1 MIPFSKIKSKVRR
14 AWQHLNEVENLLA
27 AYKDTEPYGVTAKI
41 DHERK
46 RVLYYICKAD
56 EVPLTIALAA
66 GDVLQNLR
74 STLDHLAWELV
85 LAAGNKPDSNTA
97 FPISASATKHEKN
110 KLQQMNGM
118 SQDAMDAID
127 ALKPYKG
134 GNDTLWR
141 IHALNNI
148 DKHRLLLTV
157 GGSFKGFDIASHANR
172 AAEKVFGK
180 MPSMA
185 PPRVIDP
192 GGSFPLK
199 VGDVL
204 LESCGTVEI
213 DQRTADFFEI
223 DVVFGE
229 SGIVEG
235 EPVLS
240 ALRGMMTTVDSIVNE
255 FAPFLGLSRYA
266 VRLLQQKDELMSK
279 FEEAI
284 RTAGPGFLYFSLV
297 MRSDAGTTVLNSFY
311 PKPIFE
317 KWVHRSLETGG
328 SAIGIFG
335 VSIPG
340 NPLVYVEPLVKETG
354 IADYL
359 RELAVETSKSMDGG
373 SYVEWLGR
381 SIPKNSTGPE
391 GHVSS
396 S

>member
-1 MIPFSKIKSKVRR
+1 
-14 AWQHLNEVENLLA
+14 
-27 AYKDTEPYGVTAKI
+27 
-41 DHERK
+41 
-46 RVLYYICKAD
+46 
-56 EVPLTIALAA
+56 
-66 GDVLQNLR
+66 
-74 STLDHLAWELV
+74 
-85 LAAGNKPDSNTA
+85 
-97 FPISASATKHEKN
+97 
-110 KLQQMNGM
+110 
-118 SQDAMDAID
+118 
-127 ALKPYKG
+127 
-134 GNDTLWR
+134 
-141 IHALNNI
+141 
-148 DKHRLLLTV
+148 
-157 GGSFKGFDIASHANR
+157 
-172 AAEKVFGK
+172 
-180 MPSMA
+180 
-185 PPRVIDP
+185 
-192 GGSFPLK
+192 
-199 VGDVL
+199 
-204 LESCGTVEI
+204 
-213 DQRTADFFEI
+213 
-223 DVVFGE
+223 
-229 SGIVEG
+229 
-235 EPVLS
+235 
-240 ALRGMMTTVDSIVNE
+240 MMTTVDSIVNE
-255 FAPFLGLSRYA
+255 FAPFLGLSRDA